1 VIAALAQS
9 ADYTTQALVSAV
21 LLAASAGAVYVGF
34 GPVAALLA
42 RQEQRFDRVL
52 RGQLLLDVSPRVAV
66 AMSLVAVASVG
77 LLGYAIA
84 GNAWGFVIFAAG
96 GLFLPNVALRYLAR
110 RRRRKLEEQL
120 VAGIQTLAAGVRA
133 GLNLVQGMEMIARDA
148 PAPLRQEFGQLV
160 REYEYGVPLDEAM
173 TAAGHRIGSEDFRLV
188 FSALRTHRER
198 GGNLGDTLDRMAE
211 SLREIQRLEKRVE
224 SLTAQGRATA
234 RWLSALPGVILA
246 LIYFLG
252 IAPDAVTM
260 LFTDPV
266 GRLILA
272 AIVVLNIVGFLWIR
286 KIAAVDI

>member
-1 VIAALAQS
+1 
-9 ADYTTQALVSAV
+9 
-21 LLAASAGAVYVGF
+21 
-34 GPVAALLA
+34 
-42 RQEQRFDRVL
+42 
-52 RGQLLLDVSPRVAV
+52 
-66 AMSLVAVASVG
+66 
-77 LLGYAIA
+77 
-84 GNAWGFVIFAAG
+84 
-96 GLFLPNVALRYLAR
+96 
-110 RRRRKLEEQL
+110 
-120 VAGIQTLAAGVRA
+120 
-133 GLNLVQGMEMIARDA
+133 
-148 PAPLRQEFGQLV
+148 
-160 REYEYGVPLDEAM
+160 
-173 TAAGHRIGSEDFRLV
+173 
-188 FSALRTHRER
+188 LRTHRER